1 MHAHQFIYIWI
12 YKCINSYTHIYTHV
26 KVHVHLHTYALY
38 THMCVHVYIHI
49 YTWLPKW
56 LIGKEST
63 FQAIDLSLIPE
74 LGRFPGEGNGNPLQ
88 YPCLGNPMNRGAL
101 GVIVHGVE
109 KSWMQLKWL
118 THKKPIIKINSEN
131 NRKYFVF
138 VFVIIWVSFLTE
150 FRKTDNLLSALLL
163 IL

>member
-1 MHAHQFIYIWI
+1 M
-12 YKCINSYTHIYTHV
+12 

-88 YPCLGNPMNRGAL
+88 YPCLGNPMNRGVWWAT
-101 GVIVHGVE
+101 VHGVT
-109 KSWMQLKWL
+109 KSWTQL
-118 THKKPIIKINSEN
+118 S
-131 NRKYFVF
+131 
-138 VFVIIWVSFLTE
+138 S
-150 FRKTDNLLSALLL
+150 
-163 IL
+163 

>member
-1 MHAHQFIYIWI
+1 M
-12 YKCINSYTHIYTHV
+12 

-88 YPCLGNPMNRGAL
+88 YPCLGNPMNRESWQAT
-101 GVIVHGVE
+101 VHGVARVGGDLAT
-109 KSWMQLKWL
+109 K
-118 THKKPIIKINSEN
+118 
-131 NRKYFVF
+131 
-138 VFVIIWVSFLTE
+138 
-150 FRKTDNLLSALLL
+150 
-163 IL
+163 

>member
-1 MHAHQFIYIWI
+1 M
-12 YKCINSYTHIYTHV
+12 

-88 YPCLGNPMNRGAL
+88 YPCLGNPMNRGVWWAT
-101 GVIVHGVE
+101 VHGVT
-109 KSWMQLKWL
+109 KSWTQL
-118 THKKPIIKINSEN
+118 S
-131 NRKYFVF
+131 
-138 VFVIIWVSFLTE
+138 
-150 FRKTDNLLSALLL
+150 D
-163 IL
+163 

>member
-1 MHAHQFIYIWI
+1 M
-12 YKCINSYTHIYTHV
+12 

-88 YPCLGNPMNRGAL
+88 YPCLGNPMKRRLAGCSPWSHRRLRHDLATKQTQQQQQQPT
-101 GVIVHGVE
+101 V
-109 KSWMQLKWL
+109 
-118 THKKPIIKINSEN
+118 
-131 NRKYFVF
+131 
-138 VFVIIWVSFLTE
+138 
-150 FRKTDNLLSALLL
+150 
-163 IL
+163 

>member
-1 MHAHQFIYIWI
+1 M
-12 YKCINSYTHIYTHV
+12 

-88 YPCLGNPMNRGAL
+88 YPCLGNPMNREAWHPT
-101 GVIVHGVE
+101 VHGVA
-109 KSWMQLKWL
+109 KSQTQL
-118 THKKPIIKINSEN
+118 S
-131 NRKYFVF
+131 
-138 VFVIIWVSFLTE
+138 
-150 FRKTDNLLSALLL
+150 D
-163 IL
+163 